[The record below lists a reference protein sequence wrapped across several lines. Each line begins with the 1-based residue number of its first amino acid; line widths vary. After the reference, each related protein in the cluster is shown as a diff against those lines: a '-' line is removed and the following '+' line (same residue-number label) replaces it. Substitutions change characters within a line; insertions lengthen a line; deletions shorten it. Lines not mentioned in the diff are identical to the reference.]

1 MFLSVSILRYTLKKT
16 SFMLLFI
23 PLIRTITD
31 VKVRL
36 LKCPRPKVMVLRKGS
51 GSGDGDREVIK
62 CMFWRYFD

>member
-1 MFLSVSILRYTLKKT
+1 
-16 SFMLLFI
+16 MLLFI